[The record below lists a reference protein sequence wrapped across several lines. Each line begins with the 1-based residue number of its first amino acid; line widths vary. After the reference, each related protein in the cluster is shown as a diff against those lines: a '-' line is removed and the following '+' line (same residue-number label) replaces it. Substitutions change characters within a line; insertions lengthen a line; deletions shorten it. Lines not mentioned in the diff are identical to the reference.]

1 MEPNFEQYAQMMQK
15 MMADSLAAADQ
26 ARDAALAEL
35 ATAQE
40 ERRLLEEKA
49 DQVVAERLSKERSAI
64 AESVRQQLWR
74 DIAGRMLQDGMEV
87 EQIAAWLE
95 VEPAFVERLRAKADP
110 VPANPSGARL
120 EYQEMGRGG
129 VIYYHEKEAKLTFH
143 YEFGAGDALVLIFV
157 PTKQEWEA
165 ATGLELGRRDEILHY
180 LGQQVV
186 RDKAAG
192 HEYRIGGNILEIVK
206 P

>member
-1 MEPNFEQYAQMMQK
+1 MMQK

-87 EQIAAWLE
+87 EQIAAWL
-95 VEPAFVERLRAKADP
+95 
-110 VPANPSGARL
+110 
-120 EYQEMGRGG
+120 
-129 VIYYHEKEAKLTFH
+129 
-143 YEFGAGDALVLIFV
+143 
-157 PTKQEWEA
+157 
-165 ATGLELGRRDEILHY
+165 
-180 LGQQVV
+180 
-186 RDKAAG
+186 
-192 HEYRIGGNILEIVK
+192 
-206 P
+206 